1 MGKIYD
7 SFYKLLFQNET
18 FVQMVKDR
26 YKEVRPLLLEV
37 FSDFE
42 QIKNDLVYAQERNIK
57 RWPLPKPGDKT
68 NWIENYAISDEYY
81 ALPTLS
87 AHYNHLSQYL
97 QKRLVLLDSF
107 YNN

>member
-42 QIKNDLVYAQERNIK
+42 KNNYSNISK
-57 RWPLPKPGDKT
+57 ITD
-68 NWIENYAISDEYY
+68 NI
-81 ALPTLS
+81 LS
-87 AHYNHLSQYL
+87 
-97 QKRLVLLDSF
+97 
-107 YNN
+107 